1 MLHIQIDTHSGVP
14 VYRQIMDQVRYYA
27 AAGQLKPGDR
37 LPSIREMAKYLH
49 INPTTIVRAY
59 NELSHGGDI
68 EMIQGKGA
76 FLTNRAKLR
85 SGAAVEQ
92 ELRRLA
98 RPLAA
103 AAVQMGASFERAAE
117 ILKREMDR
125 LSGPAKAESN

>member
-1 MLHIQIDTHSGVP
+1 MLHLQIEAHSGIP

-37 LPSIREMAKYLH
+37 LPSIRELARYLH

-59 NELSHGGDI
+59 SELSHGGDV

-76 FLTNRAKLR
+76 FLTDKAALR
-85 SGAAVEQ
+85 SGAAVEA

-103 AAVQMGASFERAAE
+103 AAVQMGASFDRAAE
-117 ILKREMDR
+117 ILRREMDR
-125 LSGPAKAESN
+125 FSGPAKAESN